1 MDATQPQLPLDD
13 APVPGSAL
21 APPAAAPSR
30 RPGARPATSSPTAS
44 PPTAAAEP
52 GTIGPGQMP
61 LLLTVR
67 DVEAALQLGR
77 TRTYELV
84 RSGEL
89 PVIRLGRIVRV
100 PRDEL
105 ERWIESHT
113 ASPE

>member
-30 RPGARPATSSPTAS
+30 RPGARPA
-44 PPTAAAEP
+44 
-52 GTIGPGQMP
+52 TIGPGQMP

-113 ASPE
+113 DPPQPSPM